1 MVFKAPAWV
10 RLYLCFPR
18 SFASALHRSAELHH
32 FRPNPLQDRPALI
45 QYSRHVHCSNRSA
58 CPIGNHNVK
67 PLPSHLLGLRTHL
80 MLPDAHGRLAGCWRS
95 WRPSHQSIGRPSY
108 RSRSCSRSRSRV
120 ARNPATRRAA
130 AGASAGA
137 SGQVTLRQ
145 AASPRLSD
153 RLQAESG
160 AALRD
165 AYQVCSRIQFAAK
178 GPLSA
183 PCASHSRTGG
193 ARSTWSRSS
202 QQARSGFRMT

>member
-1 MVFKAPAWV
+1 MVVLLAAGG
-10 RLYLCFPR
+10 
-18 SFASALHRSAELHH
+18 A
-32 FRPNPLQDRPALI
+32 
-45 QYSRHVHCSNRSA
+45 
-58 CPIGNHNVK
+58 GG
-67 PLPSHLLGLRTHL
+67 HLTNLLVGLATVVV
-80 MLPDAHGRLAGCWRS
+80 AVAVA
-95 WRPSHQSIGRPSY
+95 
-108 RSRSCSRSRSRV
+108 V

-130 AGASAGA
+130 AGASAGASA

-153 RLQAESG
+153 RLQAGWG

-165 AYQVCSRIQFAAK
+165 AYQVCSRIQLAAK

>member
-1 MVFKAPAWV
+1 MVVLLAAGG
-10 RLYLCFPR
+10 
-18 SFASALHRSAELHH
+18 A
-32 FRPNPLQDRPALI
+32 
-45 QYSRHVHCSNRSA
+45 
-58 CPIGNHNVK
+58 GG
-67 PLPSHLLGLRTHL
+67 HLTNLLVGLATVVVV
-80 MLPDAHGRLAGCWRS
+80 
-95 WRPSHQSIGRPSY
+95 
-108 RSRSCSRSRSRV
+108 V

-165 AYQVCSRIQFAAK
+165 AYQVCSRIQLAAK

-183 PCASHSRTGG
+183 PCASHSRTSG